1 MFSKSNEN
9 LYNELK
15 KRKKDNNLI
24 TASDIDEMTRN
35 TSDENM
41 SMLLD
46 YYEEKTGKDF
56 FSDTNEEF
64 TKKENIEEEINKAEI
79 EETDSKVAGE
89 NDLVVDQKVK
99 EEIEKEE
106 EEKKRPLTENERL
119 AILLKAQFLAN
130 LERYTSNVLKA
141 QNAQIARNSFAMED
155 KINTRVVLERAYG
168 DSRAVAYQ
176 NVTGKSLMEDP
187 EVKEAVKDCESK
199 LIIGNKVINQN
210 MEKDIA
216 RVNELEERIR
226 YIKDKISELSA
237 KANQKDNNEFELEME
252 NLSKELN
259 DAELELRGLTPDA
272 VDLERDLEI
281 ENRNNEFE
289 DRRDLGYYNSTVPHH
304 ELAEKDAREM
314 KDGYS
319 NKDEM
324 VEEFEEKNIEDS
336 KTEIYYTSETLD
348 NIEKLIDNATNMGDI
363 ENIYLALQQIDNSI
377 SIDEFE
383 DIQKDTGVKA
393 SNEEVKS
400 DRQENDMQSEKE
412 FSDEVG
418 ASAQDRRVVAAKD
431 CLREHVNEL
440 RGRLNIQK
448 EQTKEQELSNKSRS
462 MY

>member
-1 MFSKSNEN
+1 
-9 LYNELK
+9 
-15 KRKKDNNLI
+15 
-24 TASDIDEMTRN
+24 
-35 TSDENM
+35 
-41 SMLLD
+41 
-46 YYEEKTGKDF
+46 
-56 FSDTNEEF
+56 
-64 TKKENIEEEINKAEI
+64 
-79 EETDSKVAGE
+79 
-89 NDLVVDQKVK
+89 
-99 EEIEKEE
+99 
-106 EEKKRPLTENERL
+106 
-119 AILLKAQFLAN
+119 
-130 LERYTSNVLKA
+130 
-141 QNAQIARNSFAMED
+141 MED

-199 LIIGNKVINQN
+199 LITGNKVINQN

-289 DRRDLGYYNSTVPHH
+289 DRRDLGYHNSTVPHQ
-304 ELAEKDAREM
+304 ELAEEDAREM

-324 VEEFEEKNIEDS
+324 VEEFEKENIEDS

-448 EQTKEQELSNKSRS
+448 GQTKEQELSNKSRS

>member
-199 LIIGNKVINQN
+199 LITGNKVINQN

-289 DRRDLGYYNSTVPHH
+289 DRRDLGYYNSTVPHY
-304 ELAEKDAREM
+304 ELVEKDAREM
-314 KDGYS
+314 EDGYS
-319 NKDEM
+319 NKDEI
-324 VEEFEEKNIEDS
+324 VEEFEKENIEDS

-448 EQTKEQELSNKSRS
+448 GQTKEQELSNKSRS

>member
-199 LIIGNKVINQN
+199 LITGNKVINQN

-289 DRRDLGYYNSTVPHH
+289 DRRDLGYHNSTVPHN
-304 ELAEKDAREM
+304 ELAEEDAREM

-324 VEEFEEKNIEDS
+324 VEEFEKENIEDS

-448 EQTKEQELSNKSRS
+448 GQTKEQELSNKSRS

>member
-99 EEIEKEE
+99 AEIEKEE

-199 LIIGNKVINQN
+199 LITGNKVINQN

-324 VEEFEEKNIEDS
+324 VEEFEKENIEDS

-448 EQTKEQELSNKSRS
+448 GQTKEQELSNKSRS

>member
-199 LIIGNKVINQN
+199 LITGNKVINQN

-259 DAELELRGLTPDA
+259 DTELELRGLTPDA

-304 ELAEKDAREM
+304 ELAENDARKME
-314 KDGYS
+314 DGYS
-319 NKDEM
+319 NKDEI
-324 VEEFEEKNIEDS
+324 VEEFEKENIEDS

-448 EQTKEQELSNKSRS
+448 GQTKEQELSNKSRS

>member
-41 SMLLD
+41 SILLD

-79 EETDSKVAGE
+79 EEAGSKVAGE

-99 EEIEKEE
+99 AEIEKEE

-168 DSRAVAYQ
+168 DSRAVAYR
-176 NVTGKSLMEDP
+176 NVTGKELTDDP

-199 LIIGNKVINQN
+199 LITGNKVINQN

-289 DRRDLGYYNSTVPHH
+289 DRRDLGYHNSTVPHY
-304 ELAEKDAREM
+304 ELAEEDAREM

-324 VEEFEEKNIEDS
+324 VEEFEKENIEDS

-448 EQTKEQELSNKSRS
+448 GQTKEQELSNKSRS

>member
-199 LIIGNKVINQN
+199 LITGNKVINQN

-324 VEEFEEKNIEDS
+324 VEEFEKENIEDS

-448 EQTKEQELSNKSRS
+448 GQTKEQELSNKSRS

>member
-99 EEIEKEE
+99 AEIEKEE

-199 LIIGNKVINQN
+199 LITGNKVINQN

-289 DRRDLGYYNSTVPHH
+289 DRRDLGYHNSTVPHY
-304 ELAEKDAREM
+304 ELVEEDAREM

-324 VEEFEEKNIEDS
+324 VEEFEKENIEDS

-448 EQTKEQELSNKSRS
+448 GQTKEQELSSKSRS

>member
-99 EEIEKEE
+99 AEIEKEE

-199 LIIGNKVINQN
+199 LITGNKVINQN

-289 DRRDLGYYNSTVPHH
+289 DRRDLGYHNSTVPHY
-304 ELAEKDAREM
+304 ELAEEDAREM

-319 NKDEM
+319 NKDEI
-324 VEEFEEKNIEDS
+324 VEEFEKENIEDS

-448 EQTKEQELSNKSRS
+448 GQTKEQELSNKSRS

>member
-199 LIIGNKVINQN
+199 LITGNKVINQN

-289 DRRDLGYYNSTVPHH
+289 DRRDLGYYNSTVPHY
-304 ELAEKDAREM
+304 ELVEKDAREM
-314 KDGYS
+314 EDGYS
-319 NKDEM
+319 NKDEI
-324 VEEFEEKNIEDS
+324 VEEFEKENIEDS

-448 EQTKEQELSNKSRS
+448 GQTKEQELSSKSRS

>member
-99 EEIEKEE
+99 AEIEKEE

-199 LIIGNKVINQN
+199 LITGNKVINQN

-289 DRRDLGYYNSTVPHH
+289 DRRDLGYYNSTVPHY
-304 ELAEKDAREM
+304 ELVEKDAREM
-314 KDGYS
+314 EDGYS
-319 NKDEM
+319 NKDEI
-324 VEEFEEKNIEDS
+324 VEEFEKENIEDS

-448 EQTKEQELSNKSRS
+448 GQTKEQELSNKSRS

>member
-199 LIIGNKVINQN
+199 LITGNKVINQN

-289 DRRDLGYYNSTVPHH
+289 DRRDLGYHNSTVPHQ
-304 ELAEKDAREM
+304 ELAEEDAREM

-324 VEEFEEKNIEDS
+324 VEEFEKENIEDS

-448 EQTKEQELSNKSRS
+448 GQTKEQELSNKSRS

>member
-199 LIIGNKVINQN
+199 LITGNKVINQN

-289 DRRDLGYYNSTVPHH
+289 DRRDLGYYNSTVPHQ
-304 ELAEKDAREM
+304 ELAEEDAREM

-324 VEEFEEKNIEDS
+324 VEEFEKENIEDS

-448 EQTKEQELSNKSRS
+448 GQTKEQELSNKSRS

>member
-99 EEIEKEE
+99 AEIEKEE

-199 LIIGNKVINQN
+199 LITGNKVINQN

-289 DRRDLGYYNSTVPHH
+289 DRRDLGYHNSTVPHY
-304 ELAEKDAREM
+304 ELAEEDAREM

-324 VEEFEEKNIEDS
+324 VEEFEKENIEDS

-448 EQTKEQELSNKSRS
+448 GQTKEQELSNKSRS

>member
-199 LIIGNKVINQN
+199 LITGNKVINQN

-319 NKDEM
+319 NKDEI
-324 VEEFEEKNIEDS
+324 VEEFEKENIEDS

-448 EQTKEQELSNKSRS
+448 GQTKEQELSNKSRS

>member
-79 EETDSKVAGE
+79 EEANSKVAGE

-99 EEIEKEE
+99 AEIEKEE

-199 LIIGNKVINQN
+199 LITGNKVINQN

-289 DRRDLGYYNSTVPHH
+289 DRRDLGYHNSTVPHY
-304 ELAEKDAREM
+304 ELAEEDAREM

-324 VEEFEEKNIEDS
+324 VEEFEKENIEDS

-448 EQTKEQELSNKSRS
+448 GQTKEQELSNKSRS

>member
-79 EETDSKVAGE
+79 EEANSKVAGE

-99 EEIEKEE
+99 AEIEKEE

-199 LIIGNKVINQN
+199 LITGNKVINQN

-289 DRRDLGYYNSTVPHH
+289 DRRDLGYHNSTVPHY
-304 ELAEKDAREM
+304 ELAEEDAREM

-324 VEEFEEKNIEDS
+324 VEEFEKENIEDS

-418 ASAQDRRVVAAKD
+418 ASAQDRRIVAAKD

-448 EQTKEQELSNKSRS
+448 GQTKEQELSNKSRS

>member
-79 EETDSKVAGE
+79 EEANSKVAGE

-99 EEIEKEE
+99 AEIEKEE

-199 LIIGNKVINQN
+199 LITGNKVINQN

-289 DRRDLGYYNSTVPHH
+289 DRRDLGYYNSTVPHY
-304 ELAEKDAREM
+304 ELVENDAREM

-319 NKDEM
+319 NKDEI
-324 VEEFEEKNIEDS
+324 VEEFEKENIEDS

-448 EQTKEQELSNKSRS
+448 GQTKEQELSNKSRS

>member
-199 LIIGNKVINQN
+199 LITGNKVINQN

-304 ELAEKDAREM
+304 ELAENDARKME
-314 KDGYS
+314 DGYS
-319 NKDEM
+319 NKDEI
-324 VEEFEEKNIEDS
+324 VEEFEKENIEDS

-448 EQTKEQELSNKSRS
+448 GQTKEQELSNKSRS

>member
-9 LYNELK
+9 LYNELE
-15 KRKKDNNLI
+15 KRKKDKELI
-24 TASDIDEMTRN
+24 TASDVDEMTRN

-41 SMLLD
+41 SMLLK

-79 EETDSKVAGE
+79 EEANSKVAGE

-99 EEIEKEE
+99 AEIEKEE

-130 LERYTSNVLKA
+130 IERYTSNVLKA
-141 QNAQIARNSFAMED
+141 QDAQIARNSFAMED

-168 DSRAVAYQ
+168 DSRAVAYR
-176 NVTGKSLMEDP
+176 NVTGKELTDDP
-187 EVKEAVKDCESK
+187 EVKEAIKECESK
-199 LIIGNKVINQN
+199 LITGNKVINKN
-210 MEKDIA
+210 MEEDILRA
-216 RVNELEERIR
+216 NELKERIN
-226 YIKDKISELSA
+226 YLKDKISDLSA
-237 KANQKDNNEFELEME
+237 KANDKDSKDFEIEME

-259 DAELELRGLTPDA
+259 DAELELRGLNPDT
-272 VDLERDLEI
+272 VDLERNLEQ

-289 DRRDLGYYNSTVPHH
+289 DRRDLGYHNSTVPHH
-304 ELAEKDAREM
+304 ELAENGAREM

-319 NKDEM
+319 NKDEI
-324 VEEFEEKNIEDS
+324 VEEFEKENIEDS

-348 NIEKLIDNATNMGDI
+348 NIEKLIDNATSMGDI

-448 EQTKEQELSNKSRS
+448 GQTKEQELSNKSRS

>member
-199 LIIGNKVINQN
+199 LITGNKVINQN

-304 ELAEKDAREM
+304 ESAGKGAREM

-324 VEEFEEKNIEDS
+324 VEEFEKENIEDS

-363 ENIYLALQQIDNSI
+363 KNIYLALQQIDNSI

-448 EQTKEQELSNKSRS
+448 GQTKEQELSNKSRS

>member
-79 EETDSKVAGE
+79 EEANSKVAGE

-99 EEIEKEE
+99 AEIEKEE

-199 LIIGNKVINQN
+199 LITGNKVINQN

-289 DRRDLGYYNSTVPHH
+289 DRRDLGYHNSTVPHQ
-304 ELAEKDAREM
+304 ELAENDAREM
-314 KDGYS
+314 EDGYS
-319 NKDEM
+319 NKDEI
-324 VEEFEEKNIEDS
+324 VEEFEKENIEDS

-348 NIEKLIDNATNMGDI
+348 NIEKLIDNATSMGDI

-448 EQTKEQELSNKSRS
+448 GQTKEQELSNKSRS

>member
-99 EEIEKEE
+99 AEIEKEE

-199 LIIGNKVINQN
+199 LITGNKVINQN

-289 DRRDLGYYNSTVPHH
+289 DRRDLGYYNSTVPHY
-304 ELAEKDAREM
+304 ELVEKDAREM
-314 KDGYS
+314 EDGYS
-319 NKDEM
+319 NKDEI
-324 VEEFEEKNIEDS
+324 VEEFEKENIEDS

-448 EQTKEQELSNKSRS
+448 GQTKEQELSSKSRS

>member
-9 LYNELK
+9 LYNKLK

-99 EEIEKEE
+99 AEIEKEE

-199 LIIGNKVINQN
+199 LITGNKVINQN

-289 DRRDLGYYNSTVPHH
+289 DRRDLGYYNSTVPHY
-304 ELAEKDAREM
+304 ELVEKDAREM
-314 KDGYS
+314 EDGYS
-319 NKDEM
+319 NKDEI
-324 VEEFEEKNIEDS
+324 VEEFEKENIEDS

-448 EQTKEQELSNKSRS
+448 GQTKEQELSSKSRS

>member
-199 LIIGNKVINQN
+199 LITGNKVINQN

-289 DRRDLGYYNSTVPHH
+289 DRRDLGYHNSTVPHY
-304 ELAEKDAREM
+304 ELAEEDAREM

-324 VEEFEEKNIEDS
+324 VEEFEKENIEDS

-448 EQTKEQELSNKSRS
+448 GQTKEQELSSKSRS

>member
-99 EEIEKEE
+99 AEIEKEE

-199 LIIGNKVINQN
+199 LITGNKVINQN

-289 DRRDLGYYNSTVPHH
+289 DRRDLGYYNSTVPHY
-304 ELAEKDAREM
+304 ELAEKDARKM

-448 EQTKEQELSNKSRS
+448 GQTKEQELSNKSRS

>member
-199 LIIGNKVINQN
+199 LITGNKVINQN

-348 NIEKLIDNATNMGDI
+348 NIEKLIDNATSMGDI

-448 EQTKEQELSNKSRS
+448 GQTKEQELSNKSRS

>member
-99 EEIEKEE
+99 EKIEKEE

-199 LIIGNKVINQN
+199 LITGNKVINQN

-448 EQTKEQELSNKSRS
+448 GQTKEQELSSKSRS

>member
-168 DSRAVAYQ
+168 DSRAVAYR
-176 NVTGKSLMEDP
+176 NVTGKELTDDP

-199 LIIGNKVINQN
+199 LITGNKVINQN

-448 EQTKEQELSNKSRS
+448 GQTKEQELSNKSRS

>member
-99 EEIEKEE
+99 AEIEKEE

-199 LIIGNKVINQN
+199 LITGNKVINQN

-289 DRRDLGYYNSTVPHH
+289 DRRDLGYHNSTVPHQ
-304 ELAEKDAREM
+304 ELAEEDAREM

-324 VEEFEEKNIEDS
+324 VEEFEKENIEDS

-448 EQTKEQELSNKSRS
+448 GQTKEQELSNKSRS

>member
-89 NDLVVDQKVK
+89 NDLVVEQKVK
-99 EEIEKEE
+99 AEIEKEE

-199 LIIGNKVINQN
+199 LITGNKVINQN

-289 DRRDLGYYNSTVPHH
+289 DRRDLGYHNSTVPHQ
-304 ELAEKDAREM
+304 ELAEEDAREM

-324 VEEFEEKNIEDS
+324 VEEFEKENIEDS

-448 EQTKEQELSNKSRS
+448 GQTKEQELSNKSRS

>member
-199 LIIGNKVINQN
+199 LITGNKVINQN

-289 DRRDLGYYNSTVPHH
+289 DRRDLGYHNSTVPHY
-304 ELAEKDAREM
+304 ELAENDAREM
-314 KDGYS
+314 EDGYS
-319 NKDEM
+319 NKDEI
-324 VEEFEEKNIEDS
+324 VEEFEKENIEDS

-348 NIEKLIDNATNMGDI
+348 NIEKLIDNATSMGDI

-448 EQTKEQELSNKSRS
+448 GQTKEQELSSKSRS

>member
-79 EETDSKVAGE
+79 EEANSKVAGE

-99 EEIEKEE
+99 AEIEKEE

-199 LIIGNKVINQN
+199 LITGNKVINQN

-289 DRRDLGYYNSTVPHH
+289 DRRDLGYYNSTVPHY
-304 ELAEKDAREM
+304 ELVEKDAREM
-314 KDGYS
+314 EDGYS
-319 NKDEM
+319 NKDEI
-324 VEEFEEKNIEDS
+324 VEEFEKENIEDS

-448 EQTKEQELSNKSRS
+448 GQTKEQELSNKSRS

>member
-199 LIIGNKVINQN
+199 LITGNKVINQN

-289 DRRDLGYYNSTVPHH
+289 DRRDLGYHNSTVPHY
-304 ELAEKDAREM
+304 ELAEEDAREM

-324 VEEFEEKNIEDS
+324 VEEFEKENIEDS

-448 EQTKEQELSNKSRS
+448 GQTKEQELSNKSRS

>member
-199 LIIGNKVINQN
+199 LITGNKVINQN

-237 KANQKDNNEFELEME
+237 KANDKDSKDFEIEME

-259 DAELELRGLTPDA
+259 DAELELRGLNPDT
-272 VDLERDLEI
+272 VDLERNLEQ

-289 DRRDLGYYNSTVPHH
+289 DRRDLGYHNSTVPHY
-304 ELAEKDAREM
+304 ELAENDAREM

-319 NKDEM
+319 NKDEI
-324 VEEFEEKNIEDS
+324 VEEFKKENIEDS

-348 NIEKLIDNATNMGDI
+348 NIEKLIDNATSMGDI

-448 EQTKEQELSNKSRS
+448 GQTKEQELSNKSRL

>member
-199 LIIGNKVINQN
+199 LITGNKVINQN

-289 DRRDLGYYNSTVPHH
+289 DRRDLGYHNSTVPHH
-304 ELAEKDAREM
+304 ESAEKNAREM
-314 KDGYS
+314 EDGYS
-319 NKDEM
+319 NKDEI
-324 VEEFEEKNIEDS
+324 VEEFEKKNIEDS

-348 NIEKLIDNATNMGDI
+348 NIEKLIDNATSMGDI

-448 EQTKEQELSNKSRS
+448 GQTKEQELSNKSRS

>member
-99 EEIEKEE
+99 AEIEKEE

-199 LIIGNKVINQN
+199 LITGNKVINQN

-289 DRRDLGYYNSTVPHH
+289 DRRDLGYHNSTVPHH

-324 VEEFEEKNIEDS
+324 VEEFEKENIEDS

-448 EQTKEQELSNKSRS
+448 GQTKEQELSNKSRS

>member
-106 EEKKRPLTENERL
+106 EEKKRTLTENERL

-199 LIIGNKVINQN
+199 LITGNKVINQN

-289 DRRDLGYYNSTVPHH
+289 DRRDLGYHNSTVPHH
-304 ELAEKDAREM
+304 ELAKKDAREM

-319 NKDEM
+319 NKDEI
-324 VEEFEEKNIEDS
+324 VEEFEEKNIADS

-448 EQTKEQELSNKSRS
+448 GQTKEQELSNKSRS